1 MNSPGFIAR
10 LLTLAVLLVV
20 LTPMSAWA
28 QSKTWNGS
36 ASTDWHTANNWTPA
50 GVPGPDDTVLIPA
63 GAGSVSIAS
72 SAATVQSLTLARPM
86 TVSQTLTAT
95 SLSIGST
102 LTFSRG
108 GLNGASASLTGGGW
122 LAFSGGCGSVL
133 FENVVING
141 DIPSYTST
149 AMRWKNVTLNGT
161 LTMGNSSVLSLDG
174 SQTITGTIVGNATG
188 GSLAYI
194 VPWISNSTITIGA
207 GATIRGQGIQF
218 ISGWCVG
225 TNGSTL
231 TNLGTINGEV
241 TDNPIVVSL
250 PLTNTTGSLAGRV
263 RVEQGLNLSG
273 GTMSIGGGSVRV
285 AGLFENGT
293 VNLAGGSIELASQ
306 GVNLRG
312 LTLNMLGGTLT
323 MTDNSNCNVVLD
335 DVTINGNIPNY
346 TFGGWRWRNVRL
358 NGMLTMQPNSFLALD
373 GTGPLTGTIVSNGT
387 SSSRARIGGWGS
399 NANITIAAGATVR
412 GEGLEFINGNFCVGG
427 SITTL
432 TNLGNINGQT
442 AGNPIII
449 DQSLLFTNFGV
460 ITGFVNTPVFTPPA
474 DWTIA
479 GPTQPAIVTAPR
491 PDPGS
496 FGTQTLTYTD
506 LFVAPGVPFTLG
518 SGETLNLDNGNGTLY
533 IAPGAVFTGNGN
545 INGNVVNQG
554 LLIIPIT
561 RAGLIFNRVQG
572 GIVQVVV
579 PTTQTIVNYPSG
591 GGSWFWPRG
600 TYTSLGGFG
609 FGRRIVYGG
618 GGGGSPPPPRRHIVP
633 APITVEGTVAW
644 DGRLDV
650 SGSYAQTESAF
661 LRLFIAGTTQG
672 ETYSMLAVGQG
683 ASLDGTIQVVLE
695 PELFGYLPTQGDTFD
710 MIEATGGITLPPEGI
725 TGINVQTL
733 MTAAGAAQLG
743 LNYPAYNSGF
753 AGDPNALVL
762 LPSNLFDLSLVNSGT
777 TIRMTMASSIDCPR
791 PLTSGNLS
799 TCPGG
804 TASVTVS
811 PIGVGPFTYQW
822 RYRASEQATPVNVT
836 NGPRISGATGP
847 TLTITSVTS
856 VDGGFYDCVVTPA
869 AGSLSCPSS
878 ASAMARVFIGCDSP
892 ANVASPGQ
900 GSTCD
905 DELTADDIIVFI
917 GWFTQGDQ
925 RADFARPGPVAG
937 QDGELTAD
945 DIILFVGF
953 FAAGC

>member
-1 MNSPGFIAR
+1 MKSSSPFAAHLR
-10 LLTLAVLLVV
+10 ALTVLLIMLV
-20 LTPMSAWA
+20 PCAAWA

-36 ASTDWHTANNWTPA
+36 VNTDWHTANNWTPA
-50 GVPGPDDTVLIPA
+50 GVPGPADTVLIPA
-63 GAGSVSIAS
+63 GAGAVNVSSPIAVS
-72 SAATVQSLTLARPM
+72 TLMLAR
-86 TVSQTLTAT
+86 QITLN
-95 SLSIGST
+95 SSITGAAITIAHGGS
-102 LTFSRG
+102 
-108 GLNGASASLTGGGW
+108 
-122 LAFSGGCGSVL
+122 LAFPGGCGSVL

-161 LTMGNSSVLSLDG
+161 LTMGSNSVLSLDG
-174 SQTITGTIVGNATG
+174 SQTLTGTIVGATTNG
-188 GSLAYI
+188 PTAR
-194 VPWISNSTITIGA
+194 ISGWTDNSTITIGA
-207 GATIRGQGIQF
+207 GTVVRGQGIEF
-218 ISGWCVG
+218 VSNWCTG
-225 TNGSTL
+225 SNGVTL

-241 TDNPIVVSL
+241 TGNPIVVNV
-250 PLTNTTGSLAGRV
+250 PLTNTTGTLAGRV
-263 RVEQGLNLSG
+263 RVEQGLNLNG
-273 GTMSIGGGSVRV
+273 GAWTHSAGTLVLGGSVTNGTLNLATGGTLNV
-285 AGLFENGT
+285 GSLPANINGVTINNSGGSWVFGNSGCGNTQFENVTINGDIPNYT
-293 VNLAGGSIELASQ
+293 SSAMRWKNV
-306 GVNLRG
+306 V
-312 LTLNMLGGTLT
+312 LNGTLT
-323 MTDNSNCNVVLD
+323 MGNNS
-335 DVTINGNIPNY
+335 I
-346 TFGGWRWRNVRL
+346 L
-358 NGMLTMQPNSFLALD
+358 NLD
-373 GTGPLTGTIVSNGT
+373 GSQTLTGTIVGAMTNGPT
-387 SSSRARIGGWGS
+387 ARISGWTNNS
-399 NANITIAAGATVR
+399 TITVGAGAVVR
-412 GEGLEFINGNFCVGG
+412 GQGIEFVSGWCAGGGG
-427 SITTL
+427 STL
-432 TNLGNINGQT
+432 TNLGTINGQT
-442 AGNPIII
+442 AGNPIIVNN
-449 DQSLLFTNFGV
+449 SLPFTNFGV

-579 PTTQTIVNYPSG
+579 PPTQTIVNYPSG

-762 LPSNLFDLSLVNSGT
+762 LPSNLFDLSLINSGT

-822 RYRASEQATPVNVT
+822 RYRTTEQATPVNVT
-836 NGPRISGATGP
+836 NSPRITGANGP
-847 TLTITSVTS
+847 TLTITSVMS

-878 ASAMARVFIGCDSP
+878 ASALARVFIGCDNP

-917 GWFTQGDQ
+917 GWFFAADA
-925 RADFARPGPVAG
+925 RADVAG
-937 QDGELTAD
+937 SGQVPTPDGQFTAD
-945 DIILFVGF
+945 DIIVFVNRF
-953 FAAGC
+953 FAGC